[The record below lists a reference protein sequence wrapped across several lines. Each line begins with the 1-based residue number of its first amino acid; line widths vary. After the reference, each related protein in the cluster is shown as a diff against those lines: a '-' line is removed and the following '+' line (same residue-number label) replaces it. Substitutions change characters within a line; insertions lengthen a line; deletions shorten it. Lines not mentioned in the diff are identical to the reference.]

1 MLIIVPH
8 DMRRT
13 FFDAYHASAVRGL
26 LGINKTLVVL
36 GLQFMWPDTRKYI
49 ITLVKSCTA
58 CIQAK
63 STTFTSRYLVHT

>member
-1 MLIIVPH
+1 MLIIVSH
-8 DMRRT
+8 DMRRIV
-13 FFDAYHASAVRGL
+13 FDAYHASAVEGV
-26 LGINKTLVVL
+26 LGINKTLVVS

-49 ITLVKSCTA
+49 ITRVKSCTA